1 MPNRNLNLM
10 KKSDLKSKIAIDL
23 FLEDL
28 QSTNSSIRS
37 TAKEFECENYLNYWR
52 DKAID
57 YLMSERSKL

>member
-1 MPNRNLNLM
+1 M
-10 KKSDLKSKIAIDL
+10 KKPDLKSKIAIDL

-28 QSTNSSIRS
+28 QSMNISVRAR
-37 TAKEFECENYLNYWR
+37 AKEFECENYLNYWR